1 MHLKRHTY
9 ESFEKYAWKSVFVKK
24 NLATMKLPDFRN
36 TAKLLCLRWAKPHAD
51 IFRCT
56 AEAFAAPTTQ
66 GLSFFRALG
75 YLANKC

>member
-1 MHLKRHTY
+1 MLGK
-9 ESFEKYAWKSVFVKK
+9 VFLQK

-36 TAKLLCLRWAKPHAD
+36 TAKPLCLRWAKPHAD

-66 GLSFFRALG
+66 GLSFFRVLG

>member
-1 MHLKRHTY
+1 
-9 ESFEKYAWKSVFVKK
+9 
-24 NLATMKLPDFRN
+24 MKLPDFRN

-51 IFRCT
+51 IFFRCT